1 MTHPFF
7 KRLQILLV
15 SILLGHS
22 TLYCCSSGYE
32 YTSNFDKA
40 LLFGNAEYA
49 ESYSLWFYKLSDY
62 TQTPDYN
69 LLHNQTILLNVQ
81 DWADFFEGKYTPDS
95 LISVIYRSQGFES
108 NHKELTNLR
117 NKRST
122 DLKLIAKEESF
133 IEYLK
138 LALEVEAISGNQTSA
153 WRYDS
158 HWDDNSKYQRA
169 DVQEDAAE
177 KVKRL
182 VQQGEELIN
191 GCQFS
196 FIQERT
202 AYQLVKL
209 YRYNGQ
215 FHLVEEVFN
224 QYFTGSTS
232 FISYWAMEHLA
243 GALFHL
249 ERKDEAN
256 YLFSKVY
263 MNAPSRQLS
272 AYNSLH
278 IVSQYDFDA
287 AKRLCISD
295 EEKSGLH
302 FIRGMMKSNL
312 AYDDMNFIAKMVGN
326 HGFVRI
332 LMCKEIAKIES
343 KIIDFNQN
351 NSSYSSETIGQYSH
365 RYALRDYDNQYQ
377 NQMGAFAYLDD
388 LIKMSNKMMSNDSE
402 DSFWRLSTAY
412 LYYLKGDFSSSQ
424 ECLGTPPT
432 DQGMLKMYEAIRA
445 FNVIEENELLSLE
458 HENEVGEILF
468 FLNDSFGTLN
478 TVRDIQ
484 AKANIPTNRGTDINR
499 YIFNLLYGKYLNQGN
514 FYKSIIF
521 NCNHSSN
528 QLLSDILDR
537 STVDSFYK
545 NLQSIQNLLDTQ
557 AVSPKS
563 ALTKFGEEVYFAPAI
578 RNLTQRIS
586 HHQLSNDS
594 LIRIYLHKMKGKF
607 LLSDINNIADAIKHF
622 EKLPEESLDTMANN
636 PFAFKFK
643 PYGSDSIMQTLETPW
658 DTWTT
663 LDLSRCLDSLRNE
676 SKQEDQGKNL
686 INFSVAYLTQYSDEK
701 LLKEFLN
708 EGIQSEYLTREE
720 KAQALFIMSR
730 CDRTLYSNT
739 TQYGLYPRA
748 ISLYGYS
755 IPDLPNYKF
764 SYNSNLWGVSKWL
777 IDRQIWKKQNE
788 EMWRENKVF
797 WSEFDEAYSESF
809 KVLKEE
815 YADTEFYQLA
825 VKECAVFELYVGM

>member
-7 KRLQILLV
+7 KRLQILSV

-22 TLYCCSSGYE
+22 TLYCCVSGYS
-32 YTSNFDKA
+32 YNSNFDKA
-40 LLFGNAEYA
+40 LLFGNADFA
-49 ESYSLWFYKLSDY
+49 ESYSSWLYRYSNYDY
-62 TQTPDYN
+62 
-69 LLHNQTILLNVQ
+69 LHNQTVSLNVQ
-81 DWADFFEGKYTPDS
+81 DWAQFFEGKYTPDS
-95 LISVIYRSQGFES
+95 LVSVIYRGHDFES
-108 NHKELTNLR
+108 NRAELNSLR

-122 DLKLIAKEESF
+122 ELKLIAKEESF

-138 LALEVEAISGNQTSA
+138 LALEVEAILENNTSA
-153 WRYDS
+153 WEYDRY
-158 HWDDNSKYQRA
+158 WDDNPERTKEG
-169 DVQEDAAE
+169 VLENGTT
-177 KVKRL
+177 KFNRL
-182 VQQGEELIN
+182 VQQAEALIN
-191 GCQFS
+191 RSQFS
-196 FIQERT
+196 FIRERT

-209 YRYNGQ
+209 YRYNNQ
-215 FHLVEEVFN
+215 YSLVEDVFY

-243 GALFHL
+243 GALIHL

-263 MNAPSRQLS
+263 MNAPSRQIS
-272 AYNSLH
+272 AYNSL
-278 IVSQYDFDA
+278 SFMSEYDFDA

-302 FIRGMMKSNL
+302 FIRGMNKSNL
-312 AYDDMNFIAKMVGN
+312 AYDDINFIVKSVGN
-326 HGFVRI
+326 HEFVRI
-332 LMCKEIAKIES
+332 LMCKEIVKIES
-343 KIIDFNQN
+343 AIIDFNQN

-365 RYALRDYDNQYQ
+365 RYALRDYDNQYLY
-377 NQMGAFAYLDD
+377 QMGAFAYLDD
-388 LIKMSNKMMSNDSE
+388 LIRISNKMMSNDSE

-445 FNVIEENELLSLE
+445 FNVIEGNEILSIE
-458 HENEVGEILF
+458 HENEIGEILL
-468 FLNDSFGTLN
+468 FLNDGQSTLSSI
-478 TVRDIQ
+478 RDTQ
-484 AKANIPTNRGTDINR
+484 ARITIWQDEGTDINR
-499 YIFNLLYGKYLNQGN
+499 YIFNLLYSKYLNQGD

-528 QLLSDILDR
+528 QLLWDILDQ

-545 NLQSIQNLLDTQ
+545 NLQYIQNLLDTQ

-586 HHQLSNDS
+586 HHELSNDS

-607 LLSDINNIADAIKHF
+607 LLSDLNNIADAIKHF

-643 PYGSDSIMQTLETPW
+643 PYGSDSIIKTLETPW

-701 LLKEFLN
+701 LLKEYLY

-730 CDRTLYSNT
+730 CDRTLYHNT

-748 ISLYGYS
+748 INGYS
-755 IPDLPNYKF
+755 IPDLYEYRF
-764 SYNSNLWGVSKWL
+764 SHNDNMWGIGRWL
-777 IDRQIWKKQNE
+777 KDRQLWKKQNE

-797 WSEFDEAYSESF
+797 WNEFDEAYSESF